1 MDLIFISN
9 FQQLI
14 KPDLDNYDSLTQGY
28 LVGSR
33 LVYKMHFASEQTS
46 MAQAGSG
53 KTEPAKA
60 ERTHESDTLSDC
72 GYPSWRK
79 IVLLLFL

>member
-28 LVGSR
+28 LMGSR
-33 LVYKMHFASEQTS
+33 LVYKMHFASKQTS

-60 ERTHESDTLSDC
+60 ERTHQSDTLSDC
-72 GYPSWRK
+72 GYPSWRE

>member
-33 LVYKMHFASEQTS
+33 LVYKMHFASEQNS

-53 KTEPAKA
+53 KTEPLQKQKNH
-60 ERTHESDTLSDC
+60 TKVIL
-72 GYPSWRK
+72 
-79 IVLLLFL
+79 

>member
-28 LVGSR
+28 LVGSK
-33 LVYKMHFASEQTS
+33 LVYKMHFASEQTT

-53 KTEPAKA
+53 KTEPAKTA
-60 ERTHESDTLSDC
+60 RMHQSDTLSDC
-72 GYPSWRK
+72 G
-79 IVLLLFL
+79 